1 MNVSELSR
9 ILVNSHAVAYNHIL
23 LLNLLSET
31 KRTACILYDY
41 KQNISLGGKMLE
53 KFDQYQ

>member
-23 LLNLLSET
+23 LLNPLSET